1 MHQKEAWPMASMTC
15 DFLVI
20 GAGVIGVCSARE
32 VRRRHQARVMIIEK
46 EPFPGQHAS
55 GRNSGVLHA
64 GVYYKAGTL
73 KARLCVE
80 GNRRMREY
88 CLAKGI
94 PLNDNGKVIVARSVE
109 ELPSLRELHA
119 RAQANGVRSE
129 LIDGPA
135 LKDIEPCAK
144 TVEQALYVKDTAVV
158 NPQRVM
164 EALAEDA
171 RREGVVI
178 QTACA
183 WNGRGGEDAAE
194 TSQGRIAYGRLVNC
208 AGLFA
213 DRIAHAFDVGRHYR
227 ILPFRGQFYRL
238 RPESKVQV
246 RGNIY
251 PVPDLR
257 NPFLGVHFT
266 RRPEGEVTVGPSAL
280 PLLGREQYR
289 GLSGMTIRD
298 GLAMGQ
304 YLLRL
309 FGRNRDHFRS
319 IAWREMRKLS
329 RSGFFRE
336 AQGLGIGL
344 VAADLLPGK
353 EPGIRAQLVDTRTAE
368 LLNDFVVEPGPRS
381 THVLNAVS
389 PAFTSSAPFAEFV
402 VGTMKLS

>member
-1 MHQKEAWPMASMTC
+1 MDVMRC

-20 GAGVIGVCSARE
+20 GAGVIGASIARE
-32 VRRRHQARVMIIEK
+32 LRRRHSAKVVVIEK
-46 EPFPGQHAS
+46 ESSAGQHAS

-73 KARLCVE
+73 KARLCIE

-88 CLAKGI
+88 CRMKGI
-94 PLNDNGKVIVARSVE
+94 PLNDNGKVIVARTAA
-109 ELPSLRELHA
+109 ELPALRELYA
-119 RAQANGVRSE
+119 RSLANGVRVDLVDE
-129 LIDGPA
+129 QA
-135 LKDIEPCAK
+135 LKEIEPCAK
-144 TVEQALYVKDTAVV
+144 TVGQALYVKDTAVV

-164 EALAEDA
+164 AAIVADA
-171 RREGVVI
+171 IEEGVEFHLNCAWQSREGTDCV
-178 QTACA
+178 
-183 WNGRGGEDAAE
+183 R
-194 TSQGRIAYGRLVNC
+194 TSQGQISYGHLVNC

-213 DRIAHAFDVGRHYR
+213 DRIAHAFDVGLHYR

-289 GLSGMTIRD
+289 GLTGANASD
-298 GLAMGQ
+298 GLAMVK

-319 IAWREMRKLS
+319 IALGELAKIS
-329 RSGFFRE
+329 RSGFCRE
-336 AQGLGIGL
+336 AEGL
-344 VAADLLPGK
+344 AAGFESGDLLTGK
-353 EPGIRAQLVDTRTAE
+353 EPGIRAQLVDTRNAE
-368 LLNDFVVEPGPRS
+368 LLSDFVIEPGLRS

-389 PAFTSSAPFAEFV
+389 PAFTSSTPFAEYV
-402 VGTMKLS
+402 ADMIGQGN

>member
-1 MHQKEAWPMASMTC
+1 VW
-15 DFLVI
+15 DFVVV
-20 GAGVIGVCSARE
+20 GAGVIGVSIARE
-32 VRRRHQARVMIIEK
+32 LRRRHRARIVVIEK
-46 EPFPGQHAS
+46 EPSPGRHAS

-73 KARLCVE
+73 KARLCVD

-88 CLAKGI
+88 CLAKRI
-94 PLNDNGKVIVARSVE
+94 PLNENGKVIVARSIE
-109 ELPSLRELHA
+109 ELRSLRELYVRSHS
-119 RAQANGVRSE
+119 NGVNVE
-129 LIDGPA
+129 LVDTAA

-144 TVEQALYVKDTAVV
+144 TIEQALYVKDTAVV

-164 EALAEDA
+164 EALVADA
-171 RREGVVI
+171 VEEGI
-178 QTACA
+178 EFRFDCA
-183 WNGRGGEDAAE
+183 WLARDGQDIAK
-194 TSQGRIAYGRLVNC
+194 TSQGSIAYGHLVNC

-213 DRIAHAFDVGRHYR
+213 DKVAHQFEVGRDYR

-238 RPESKVQV
+238 RSESKVQV

-289 GLSGMTIRD
+289 GLAGANVSD
-298 GLAMGQ
+298 GLAMTK

-309 FGRNRDHFRS
+309 FCRNRDHFRS
-319 IAWREMRKLS
+319 IAWRELTKIS
-329 RSGFFRE
+329 RAGFYRE
-336 AQGLGIGL
+336 AEGLAVGFEPG
-344 VAADLLPGK
+344 DLLPGK
-353 EPGIRAQLVDTRTAE
+353 EPGIRAQLVDTRKAE
-368 LLNDFVVEPGPRS
+368 LLSDFVIEPGPRS

-389 PAFTSSAPFAEFV
+389 PAFTSSAPFAEHV
-402 VGTMKLS
+402 VGLMNVEKMTTQTAG

>member
-1 MHQKEAWPMASMTC
+1 MSVSC
-15 DFLVI
+15 DVLVV
-20 GAGVIGVCSARE
+20 GAGVIGVAIARE
-32 VRRRHQARVMIIEK
+32 LRRRYRAHVIVIDK
-46 EPFPGQHAS
+46 EGSAGRHAS

-73 KARLCVE
+73 KAKLCVE
-80 GNRRMREY
+80 GNRRMKEY
-88 CLAKGI
+88 CREKSI
-94 PLNDNGKVIVARSVE
+94 PLNDYGKVIVTRSSD
-109 ELPSLRELHA
+109 ELPALRELHA
-119 RAQANGVRSE
+119 RSQTNGVQANLVDPAT
-129 LIDGPA
+129 LIE
-135 LKDIEPCAK
+135 IEPCAR
-144 TVEQALYVKDTAVV
+144 TVDQALYVKETAVV

-164 EALAEDA
+164 EALVADA
-171 RREGVVI
+171 SVERVEFRFD
-178 QTACA
+178 CA
-183 WNGRGGEDAAE
+183 WQATQVEGETQ
-194 TSQGRIAYGRLVNC
+194 TSLGTISHGHLVNC

-213 DRIAHAFDVGRHYR
+213 DRVAHAYGVGRSYH

-238 RPESKVQV
+238 RPESRLQV

-289 GLSGMTIRD
+289 GMSGANLADAQAMIR
-298 GLAMGQ
+298 

-309 FGRNRDHFRS
+309 FGKNRDHFRS
-319 IAWREMRKLS
+319 IAWKEMVKLLRK
-329 RSGFFRE
+329 GFFRE

-344 VAADLLPGK
+344 EPRDFLPGK
-353 EPGIRAQLVDTRTAE
+353 EPGIRAQLVDERTAE

-389 PAFTSSAPFAEFV
+389 PAFTSSFPFASYV
-402 VGTMKLS
+402 VDGMKLG

>member
-1 MHQKEAWPMASMTC
+1 MW
-15 DFLVI
+15 DFVVV
-20 GAGVIGVCSARE
+20 GAGVIGVSIARE
-32 VRRRHQARVMIIEK
+32 LRRRHRARVLVIEK
-46 EPFPGQHAS
+46 EPLPGLHAS

-88 CLAKGI
+88 CLAKRI
-94 PLNDNGKVIVARSVE
+94 PLNENGKVIVARSPE
-109 ELPSLRELHA
+109 ELQSLRELYI
-119 RAQANGVRSE
+119 RSQSNGVCAE
-129 LIDGPA
+129 LVDTVA
-135 LKDIEPCAK
+135 LKDVEPCAK
-144 TVEQALYVKDTAVV
+144 TVEQALYVKNTAVV

-164 EALAEDA
+164 EALVADA
-171 RREGVVI
+171 VDEGIEFRFDCAWRAREGQDV
-178 QTACA
+178 AS
-183 WNGRGGEDAAE
+183 
-194 TSQGRIAYGRLVNC
+194 TSQGRIAYGHVVNC

-213 DRIAHAFDVGRHYR
+213 DKIAHQFDVGGQYR

-289 GLSGMTIRD
+289 GLDGANASD
-298 GLAMGQ
+298 GLAMIK

-309 FGRNRDHFRS
+309 FCRNRDHFRS
-319 IAWREMRKLS
+319 IAWKELAKIS
-329 RSGFFRE
+329 RSGFYRE
-336 AQGLGIGL
+336 AEGLAVGF
-344 VAADLLPGK
+344 
-353 EPGIRAQLVDTRTAE
+353 EPGIC
-368 LLNDFVVEPGPRS
+368 F
-381 THVLNAVS
+381 
-389 PAFTSSAPFAEFV
+389 PARNREFV
-402 VGTMKLS
+402 PNLSTLKKPNCSAIL

>member
-1 MHQKEAWPMASMTC
+1 MAC
-15 DFLVI
+15 KVYEFLLV
-20 GAGVIGVCSARE
+20 GAGVIGVSIARE
-32 VRRRHQARVMIIEK
+32 LRRRHRARVMVIEK
-46 EPFPGQHAS
+46 EPSPGRHAS

-88 CLAKGI
+88 CLAKSI
-94 PLNDNGKVIVARSVE
+94 PLNENGKVIVARSTE
-109 ELPSLRELHA
+109 ELQSLQELYK
-119 RAQANGVRSE
+119 RAQANGVSAE
-129 LIDGPA
+129 LVDA
-135 LKDIEPCAK
+135 LSLKDIEPCAK
-144 TVEQALYVKDTAVV
+144 TVERALYMKDTAVV

-164 EALAEDA
+164 EALVADA
-171 RREGVVI
+171 VQEGVEFRFD
-178 QTACA
+178 CA
-183 WNGRGGEDAAE
+183 WQAKEGQDIAN
-194 TSQGRIAYGRLVNC
+194 TSQGPIAYEHLVNC

-213 DRIAHAFDVGRHYR
+213 DKIAHQFDVGRQYR

-238 RPESKVQV
+238 RPESKVRV

-266 RRPEGEVTVGPSAL
+266 CRPEGEVTVGPSAL

-289 GLSGMTIRD
+289 GMAGANVSD
-298 GLAMGQ
+298 GLAMIK

-319 IAWREMRKLS
+319 IAWRELAKVS
-329 RSGFFRE
+329 RSGFYRE
-336 AQGLGIGL
+336 AEGLAVGFEPG
-344 VAADLLPGK
+344 DLLPGK
-353 EPGIRAQLVDTRTAE
+353 EPGIRAQLVDTKKAE
-368 LLNDFVVEPGPRS
+368 LLSDFVIESGPRF

-389 PAFTSSAPFAEFV
+389 PAFTSSMPFAEYV
-402 VGTMKLS
+402 VETIMHAN